1 MEPGSLVVPLELS
14 GADVGEDE
22 SLLTLRLEDGQK
34 LLEPVQL
41 TQGVRLIGSD
51 EVVALVVDVGVE
63 ADQVERELNRLLVD
77 EVVATYLFEKMVY
90 FFPNLSVL
98 VLPQAAHL
106 SIH

>member
-77 EVVATYLFEKMVY
+77 EVVATYLFLKNVN
-90 FFPNLSVL
+90 FF
-98 VLPQAAHL
+98 
-106 SIH
+106 